1 MDRTPADFYRRTIGR
16 SFDLDHGFPSYNPF
30 QCWDYLAE
38 QANSNG
44 VPLSVIHCS
53 RTGYVQDVWNLR
65 HQSGILAYY
74 DAIPAGSF
82 RDGDMVIWPSTYG
95 YTPQSHV
102 AMYWNG
108 KAVGQ
113 SQSGNRYVCAVDY
126 LDFNQALGGFRL
138 KTWEDE
144 RMNIGS
150 WEEIKAEIDGVP
162 VVLTG
167 APDGDGLTLIS
178 SEVPQTIDKIDNP
191 HYIYDGKLNA
201 GFFNNHSTEATYGE
215 AYGVRC
221 GHSEWEVPR
230 QGKFIYYAVMNDGR
244 TEVGLDSNFWYTPEQ
259 CQCAG
264 SPALVLMHNGQDC
277 EYVSPSRTDRRT
289 LSCVQSVL
297 IRTADRFVNMITQGN
312 LTPNQIRDWVKTNIS
327 GVQDLVF
334 NDGGGSVCLQQG
346 YKVIYGTAEKRKI
359 VNAWAFYHAK
369 ADTASEKPSE
379 PVQTADDDQVI
390 LPISGPQEPQD
401 EAPQTQIEPIIP
413 VVPQTEDSDMENKET
428 KTVSGQLAK
437 LIDVKSII
445 TIMMMFCLCYLVITG
460 QDIPQNFMQ
469 VLIAIMTF
477 YFGYQT
483 NKKE

>member
-1 MDRTPADFYRRTIGR
+1 MDRTPTDFYRRTIGR

-30 QCWDYLAE
+30 QCWDYMAE
-38 QANSNG
+38 QANSND

-53 RTGYVQDVWNLR
+53 QTGYVQDVWNLR

-74 DAIPAGSF
+74 DAIPTGSF
-82 RDGDMVIWPSTYG
+82 RNGDMVIWPSTYG

-102 AMYWNG
+102 AMYWDG
-108 KAVGQ
+108 EAVGQ
-113 SQSGNRYVCAVDY
+113 SQSGHRYVCAVDY

-138 KTWEDE
+138 KTWEDD
-144 RMNIGS
+144 RMKIDG
-150 WEEIKAEIDGVP
+150 WEKVEAEIDGIP

-167 APDGDGLTLIS
+167 APDGDSLTLIS
-178 SEVPQTIDKIDNP
+178 TQVPQTIDKIDNP

-201 GFFNNHSTEATYGE
+201 GFFNNHSNEATYGE

-221 GHSEWEVPR
+221 GHNEWEVPR
-230 QGKFIYYAVMNDGR
+230 QGKFIYYAVLQDGR

-277 EYVSPSRTDRRT
+277 EYISPCRTDRRT

-297 IRTADRFVNMITQGN
+297 IRTADRYVAMISKGN
-312 LTPNQIRDWVKTNIS
+312 LTPDQIRNWCKENIS

-334 NDGGGSVCLQQG
+334 NDGGGSVSMQYG
-346 YKVIYGTAEKRKI
+346 YEVIYGTSEQRRI

-369 ADTASEKPSE
+369 ADTAASE
-379 PVQTADDDQVI
+379 PLQSADDDQII
-390 LPISGPQEPQD
+390 LPISGPQEPHSNTT
-401 EAPQTQIEPIIP
+401 EAETEPVIP
-413 VVPQTEDSDMENKET
+413 VIPQEDDMEENEQRT
-428 KTVSGQLAK
+428 ISGQLAK

-445 TIMMMFCLCYLVITG
+445 TILVMFCLCFLVMSG
-460 QDIPQNFMQ
+460 REIPKDFMTIL
-469 VLIAIMTF
+469 VAIMTF

-483 NKKE
+483 NKSKE